1 MHRPQIIDNDPCWGT
16 RLVIKSA
23 EAPDNDG
30 QRYVTK
36 LGNKR
41 WFSPEN
47 TQYIWPLPRN
57 KVEEQVK
64 WIDMY
69 SHC

>member
-1 MHRPQIIDNDPCWGT
+1 MHRPQIIDNDKCWGT
-16 RLVIKSA
+16 KLVINSA

-30 QRYVTK
+30 QRYVAK

-41 WFSPEN
+41 WLSPEN